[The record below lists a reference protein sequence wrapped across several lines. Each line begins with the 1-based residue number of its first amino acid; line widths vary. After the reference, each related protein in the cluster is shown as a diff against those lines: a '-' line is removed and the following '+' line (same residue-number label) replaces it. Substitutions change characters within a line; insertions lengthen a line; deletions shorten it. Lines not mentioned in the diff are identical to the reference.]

1 MLLVYNCKPGHING
15 GVCMAFV
22 PEHIF
27 REYDIRG
34 IADTEL
40 TDEVVMS
47 VGQAFGTWLS
57 ARGVRRA
64 TLGGDVRL
72 STKRIKAAA
81 AAGMM
86 KAGINVT
93 DIGVVS
99 TPTFYWSMYHLDADG
114 GLMVTGSHNPKEFNG
129 LKVAYDKATLWGDDI
144 QEIMRIIKED
154 RMITAD
160 IPGSLRF
167 AAIDE
172 EYLDMLISKIKLG
185 PRRPKIVCDSGN
197 GTAGRYAPEFLR
209 RIGCDVIELY
219 SEPDGTFPNHHP
231 DPTKRENLPRLIET
245 VIAEGADLGVGF
257 DGDSD
262 RIGVVDDRGEIIW
275 GDRLMAL
282 FWQEILP
289 NHPGAVA
296 ICEVKSSMALPE
308 EVLRLGGRPI
318 WWNSGHSLVKAKMR
332 EEKALFSGEV
342 SGHMF
347 FADEYYG
354 YDDAFYAAGRLCRI
368 LSQSGRKLSEL
379 MSVIPIY
386 PSTAETRY
394 DCPDDKKFEVVE
406 KVKQR
411 ALSEGLETITVDGVR
426 IVYKDGWGLVRA
438 SNTQPVLVARC
449 EGRTEDALAERC
461 ADMKRRLAEAG
472 SPPFEWEY

>member
-1 MLLVYNCKPGHING
+1 
-15 GVCMAFV
+15 MALV

-40 TDEVVMS
+40 TDEFVMS
-47 VGQAFGTWLS
+47 VGYAFGTWLL
-57 ARGVRRA
+57 ARGVRKA

-72 STKRIKAAA
+72 STTRIKAAA

-86 KAGINVT
+86 KAGISVT
-93 DIGVVS
+93 DIGLVS
-99 TPTFYWSMYHLDADG
+99 TPTFYWSMYHLGADG

-144 QEIMRIIKED
+144 REIMRIIKED
-154 RMITAD
+154 RMVTAD
-160 IPGSLRF
+160 DPGSLRF
-167 AAIDE
+167 AGINE
-172 EYLDMLISKIKLG
+172 EYLDMLVSKIKLG
-185 PRRPKIVCDSGN
+185 PRKPKIVCDSGN
-197 GTAGRYAPEFLR
+197 GTAGIYAPEFLR
-209 RIGCDVIELY
+209 RIGCDVAELY

-231 DPTKRENLPRLIET
+231 DPTKRENLPKLIET
-245 VIAEGADLGVGF
+245 VLAEGADLGVGF

-289 NHPGAVA
+289 KNPGAVA

-308 EVLRLGGRPI
+308 EVIRLGGRPI

-354 YDDAFYAAGRLCRI
+354 YDDAFYATGRLCRI
-368 LSQSGRKLSEL
+368 LSHSDKKLSEL
-379 MSVIPIY
+379 MSVIPVY
-386 PSTAETRY
+386 PSTTETRY
-394 DCPDDKKFEVVE
+394 DCSDDKKFGVVE
-406 KVKQR
+406 RVKQR

-426 IVYKDGWGLVRA
+426 IVYNDGWGLVRV

-449 EGRTEDALAERC
+449 EGRTEDVLAKIC
-461 ADMKRRLAEAG
+461 ADMKKRLTEAG